1 MFDSIIEL
9 FDFDFS
15 SRVSEIVGAFTTSY
29 EDAEGNIVETIANV
43 PWSALVPWK
52 EIFAFVCLIVFI
64 VLIFKFLRSVIC
76 RVL

>member
-9 FDFDFS
+9 FDFDIS
-15 SRVSEIVGAFTTSY
+15 SRISEVVGTFTTY
-29 EDAEGNIVETIANV
+29 FEDAEGNITETIANI
-43 PWSALVPWK
+43 PWTALVPWK
-52 EIFAFVCLIVFI
+52 ELFAFICLIVFV